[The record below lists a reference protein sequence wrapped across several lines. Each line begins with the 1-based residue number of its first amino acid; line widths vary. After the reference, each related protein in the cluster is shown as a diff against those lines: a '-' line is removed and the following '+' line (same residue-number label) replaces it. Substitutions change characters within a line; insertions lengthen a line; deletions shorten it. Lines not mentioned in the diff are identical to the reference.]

1 MKNHKEDAEFM
12 AKYLEMLDSLFT
24 HATEGIVVVDQKGT
38 IFMVNPMAER
48 MFGYEQKELLGQAI
62 EILIPSKYK
71 PKHVEKRDNYIHQP
85 TSRPMGKG
93 MDLFAAKK
101 NGEEFPVEVSLSYF
115 NTSEGQFVMSFIIDI
130 TERKKQEMQLKM
142 ASERLQQ
149 TSEALSRLNAELES
163 KVADRTAE
171 LALAIKELAD
181 SKKEVVKAL
190 EKEKELNTL
199 KSRFVTTAS
208 HEFRTPLGTIL
219 SSASLIGRYNAPED
233 EDKRGRHIERI
244 RSSVNNLTEILNDFL
259 SLDKLEEGI
268 IRNNPVEFPLE
279 PFIGKVTDEL
289 RAILKNGQSIAYDHE
304 EEYTLVNL
312 DQQLFRNVIINLV
325 SNAIKYSPEDSPIK
339 VQSIVEKERII
350 IMVSDKGIGIPIE
363 DQPHLFTR
371 FFRAQN
377 ATNIQG
383 TGLGLNIVKK
393 YIELMNGEIGF
404 VSEISQGTTFR
415 ILLPL
420 LKTQADQK

>member
-1 MKNHKEDAEFM
+1 
-12 AKYLEMLDSLFT
+12 
-24 HATEGIVVVDQKGT
+24 
-38 IFMVNPMAER
+38 
-48 MFGYEQKELLGQAI
+48 
-62 EILIPSKYK
+62 
-71 PKHVEKRDNYIHQP
+71 
-85 TSRPMGKG
+85 
-93 MDLFAAKK
+93 
-101 NGEEFPVEVSLSYF
+101 
-115 NTSEGQFVMSFIIDI
+115 
-130 TERKKQEMQLKM
+130 
-142 ASERLQQ
+142 
-149 TSEALSRLNAELES
+149 
-163 KVADRTAE
+163 
-171 LALAIKELAD
+171 
-181 SKKEVVKAL
+181 
-190 EKEKELNTL
+190 
-199 KSRFVTTAS
+199 
-208 HEFRTPLGTIL
+208 
-219 SSASLIGRYNAPED
+219 
-233 EDKRGRHIERI
+233 
-244 RSSVNNLTEILNDFL
+244 
-259 SLDKLEEGI
+259 
-268 IRNNPVEFPLE
+268 
-279 PFIGKVTDEL
+279 L